1 MGVEPYLIA
10 STLSAVIAQRL
21 VRNLCINCRLPVGR
35 DDLPPE
41 LKNQASD
48 ACGSIYRANANGC
61 TVCQADGYNG
71 RTAIYEVVV
80 IDEPLRKMIH
90 SQKPESELLEWVG
103 EQRAS
108 LYQDGVRKVM
118 LGETSYEEILR
129 VTKLD

>member
-41 LKNQASD
+41 LKDQASD
-48 ACGSIYRANANGC
+48 ACGSTYRANANGC
-61 TVCQADGYNG
+61 TVRQADGYNG

-103 EQRAS
+103 VQRAS